1 MLKRHLLTFMSV
13 LLFLTNQTHARIVF
27 LRTSG
32 RLLANIALI
41 MLKTVR
47 NILQSVER
55 GQLFAQQL

>member
-13 LLFLTNQTHARIVF
+13 SLFLTNQTHARIVF
-27 LRTSG
+27 LRASG

-41 MLKTVR
+41 MLKSVR
-47 NILQSVER
+47 NILQFVER

>member
-1 MLKRHLLTFMSV
+1 MLKSHLLTFMSV
-13 LLFLTNQTHARIVF
+13 SLFLTNQTHARIVF

-41 MLKTVR
+41 MLKYVR